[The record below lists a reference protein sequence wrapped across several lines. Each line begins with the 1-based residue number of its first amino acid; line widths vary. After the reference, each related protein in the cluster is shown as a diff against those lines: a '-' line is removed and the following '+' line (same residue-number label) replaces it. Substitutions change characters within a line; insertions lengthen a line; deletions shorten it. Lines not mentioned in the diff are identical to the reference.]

1 MAHPVK
7 GSRMT
12 GNMTNDGYHTT
23 TYDAEGRGVSGDG
36 GAYTVTINALGEGVQ
51 FWNSAGGGATP
62 FDVNEQNL
70 GLYTFWEAS
79 LLSQK

>member
-7 GSRMT
+7 GSRIM

-51 FWNSAGGGATP
+51 FWNSAGVGRFRSTSTSRISGSTP
-62 FDVNEQNL
+62 SGRL
-70 GLYTFWEAS
+70 AS
-79 LLSQK
+79 RH